1 MSRECRRRAIRGCA
15 RRCSKSPGCGCS
27 SALARWYHARVGERP
42 TKARK
47 KTAIVALA
55 RKLLVALWKYVR
67 FGEVIE
73 GAIMTPAA

>member
-1 MSRECRRRAIRGCA
+1 V
-15 RRCSKSPGCGCS
+15 SKAGNPRLRTTMLQVAWLWTRHQPR
-27 SALARWYHARVGERP
+27 SALTRWYVARIGDHP

-55 RKLLVALWKYVR
+55 RKLLVALGKYVR

-73 GAIMTPAA
+73 GAILTAVP

>member
-1 MSRECRRRAIRGCA
+1 
-15 RRCSKSPGCGCS
+15 
-27 SALARWYHARVGERP
+27 LRVGDHP

-47 KTAIVALA
+47 KTAIVALG

-73 GAIMTPAA
+73 GAILTRAA